1 MRWTSSAKKKQAEAL
16 RAEIKQYIQFRL
28 WPVGLA
34 RTPSASEAQVRKIVR
49 KLLYRKAEIKQA
61 IIEWTLGIL
70 VVVSGLVSRRG
81 HLLTRQKA
89 GEMVMAHTILDNWKV
104 LPRLMMLAVTVLT
117 YQAVHWFMS
126 LDDPSVAQSGL
137 VSVCMGALTGC
148 FGIWMGK
155 ESKTSV
161 TSTGSS
167 SKVEYE
173 VGQ

>member
-1 MRWTSSAKKKQAEAL
+1 MRAWLRDPVESLKKFFYFCRK
-16 RAEIKQYIQFRL
+16 
-28 WPVGLA
+28 VG
-34 RTPSASEAQVRKIVR
+34 S
-49 KLLYRKAEIKQA
+49 Y
-61 IIEWTLGIL
+61 
-70 VVVSGLVSRRG
+70 
-81 HLLTRQKA
+81 
-89 GEMVMAHTILDNWKV
+89 MAHTILDNWKV
-104 LPRLMMLAVTVLT
+104 LPLLMMLAVTVLT
-117 YQAVHWFMS
+117 FQAVHWFMS